1 MPGIPRTSGPIAWQ
15 TRASPADPLL
25 RRRSG
30 VRQIVL
36 DTETT
41 GLDPQEG
48 HRLIEIGCV
57 ELRDRRLTGN
67 NFHQYIQPD
76 RQVDPAAAEVH
87 GITNEMLADK
97 PRFAEIAEDFLSY
110 VSGSELIIHN
120 ADFDTGFLDHELSLW
135 RGEGPSIRELCE
147 VTDTLSLAR
156 RLHPGQRNSLDAL
169 CKRYGV
175 DNSHRELHGALLDAE
190 ILADVYLAMTGGQ
203 VALCLGGE
211 TLTEGGTGA
220 AAPLRGR
227 LDPNRPRLLV
237 VRADAPA
244 QAAHEARLASI
255 AAANGG
261 SCLWLSLQEE
271 QARGAE

>member
-1 MPGIPRTSGPIAWQ
+1 M
-15 TRASPADPLL
+15 
-25 RRRSG
+25 
-30 VRQIVL
+30 RQIVL

-87 GITNEMLADK
+87 GITNEMLVDK
-97 PRFAEIAEDFLSY
+97 PRFAEIAGDFLRY

-120 ADFDTGFLDHELSLW
+120 ADFDTGFLDHELRLW
-135 RGEGPSIRELCE
+135 RGDGPSIREICE

-211 TLTEGGTGA
+211 PLAEGGTGEA
-220 AAPLRGR
+220 AGLRGR
-227 LDPNRPRLLV
+227 LDPNRHRLLV
-237 VRADAPA
+237 VRADGSA
-244 QAAHEARLASI
+244 QVAHEARLTSI

-261 SCLWLSLQEE
+261 FCLWLSLQEE